1 MEKETFK
8 QLMLSEQEAALTI
21 EQRDFVETHKQIIS
35 CGTMAARYFVELARK
50 LKHMNDTKLYAVGG
64 FATFAEYVE
73 EAVGIKYR
81 QARNY
86 IKVAETYTDAYLE
99 EHAGAG
105 VTKLTLLA
113 AVTEKEREEIEEE
126 IDIDSASTEEVN
138 AAVQNALRERDEA
151 HKQLSLIEGELADK
165 KAELAESENA
175 RAAIQKAYDEEK
187 KKLRD
192 TKATEK
198 ILSGE
203 VEKLKNKLSEAES
216 APSADKEALAAEI
229 EKREKLEKELKEKT
243 AQLEDARAQRRVI
256 SSSDVITFKIKFDEI
271 QRIGNE
277 LTSSIRKM
285 DDETAIKCRNAL
297 SALLEKWRG
306 EWA

>member
-8 QLMLSEQEAALTI
+8 QLMLSEQAAALTI

-50 LKHMNDTKLYAVGG
+50 LKHMNDAKLYVAGG
-64 FATFAEYVE
+64 FDTFAEYVE

-86 IKVAETYTDAYLE
+86 IKVAETYSDAYLD
-99 EHAGAG
+99 EHAAAG

-113 AVTEKEREEIEEE
+113 AVTESEREEIEAE
-126 IDIDSASTEEVN
+126 IDIDTASTAEVN
-138 AAVQNALRERDEA
+138 AAVQDALRERDEA

-165 KAELAESENA
+165 KVELNESETA
-175 RAAIQKAYDEEK
+175 RAEIQKAYDEEK

-192 TKATEK
+192 AKAAEK
-198 ILSGE
+198 NLSGE
-203 VEKLKNKLSEAES
+203 VEKLKKKLSEVEN

-229 EKREKLEKELKEKT
+229 ERREKLEKELKEKN
-243 AQLEDARAQRRVI
+243 AQLEEAKAQRRVI
-256 SSSDVITFKIKFDEI
+256 SSSDVIAFKIKFDEI
-271 QRIGNE
+271 QRIGDE

-285 DDETAIKCRNAL
+285 DEGTAIKCKNAL

-306 EWA
+306 EWV